1 MKPRIAFDSA
11 NSFDKPIDFEL
22 EVAVDDEPT
31 LTGIGREAIG
41 GDGKVSQYTLQYL
54 SETVDL
60 RFNWM
65 TPDIKEQVFFWI
77 ENFGSLGD
85 TFRYFPDQ
93 TDLTRFFDLKLA
105 GNNKRGD
112 FRRAHAR
119 VEEFDV
125 RFNKCRVV
133 AVSAQI
139 ITDRLAF
146 YP

>member
-11 NSFDKPIDFEL
+11 NSFDKPIDFEI
-22 EVAVDDEPT
+22 EVGTDDEV
-31 LTGIGREAIG
+31 LLRSVGREAIG

-54 SETVDL
+54 AETIDL

-65 TPDIKEQVFFWI
+65 SPDIKQQVFFWI
-77 ENFGSLGD
+77 ENFGASGD
-85 TFRYFPDQ
+85 TFRCYPDQ
-93 TDLTRFFDLKLA
+93 TDLTRYFNMKLA
-105 GNNKRGD
+105 GNNKTAD
-112 FRRAHAR
+112 FKRAHPR

-125 RFNKCRVV
+125 TFRACRIV
-133 AVSAQI
+133 ALSAQI